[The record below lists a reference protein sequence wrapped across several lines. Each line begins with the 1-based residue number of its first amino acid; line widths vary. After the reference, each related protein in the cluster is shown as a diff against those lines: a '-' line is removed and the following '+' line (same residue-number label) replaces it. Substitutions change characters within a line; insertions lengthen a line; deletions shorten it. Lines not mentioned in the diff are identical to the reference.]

1 MKTKYLKINSS
12 DNVAVA
18 IDNLKAGDNILIDNQ
33 PLVLNDDIP
42 AGHKF
47 ALKDFTEGEAVIKY
61 GYPIGHATEAKKRGD
76 WMNENNIQT
85 NLSGLL
91 DYTYQ
96 PVDASLDIT
105 QQALYFKGYRR
116 KNGDVGI
123 RNEIWIIPTV
133 GCVNGI
139 ANQLAENLR
148 KETDGQGVDVIKAFP
163 HNYGCSQLGDDQS
176 TTQAILKGMVNHPN
190 AAGVLVL
197 GLGCENNNI
206 DVFKKVLGS

>member
-61 GYPIGHATEAKKRGD
+61 GYPIGHATESKKRGD

-85 NLSGLL
+85 NLSGL
-91 DYTYQ
+91 
-96 PVDASLDIT
+96 
-105 QQALYFKGYRR
+105 
-116 KNGDVGI
+116 
-123 RNEIWIIPTV
+123 
-133 GCVNGI
+133 
-139 ANQLAENLR
+139 
-148 KETDGQGVDVIKAFP
+148 
-163 HNYGCSQLGDDQS
+163 
-176 TTQAILKGMVNHPN
+176 
-190 AAGVLVL
+190 
-197 GLGCENNNI
+197 
-206 DVFKKVLGS
+206 